1 MATFASSS
9 LSKGVADGDPD
20 EVDQKKKYEPKKL
33 YTSEVASIFNLKSEY
48 LKKKNDIVRN
58 TTAEL
63 YRSGKSSVLAVKKE
77 ETVSLKKEASE
88 RKRRI
93 NEHEAALRKEEEE
106 RMALVSKKLKE
117 KSDLYDKL
125 AEGGITLETSDG
137 LEVGF
142 LVDFNAKV
150 KERQEK
156 QMASAPVP
164 DAEPSTSATVEKPT
178 PLVEH
183 YEPDEGRL
191 QKVFQIPAVIDMF
204 LERRVYGP
212 SHMKFSSDEEK
223 RQAQIKSLYDM
234 SAQTDKVRA
243 KNKAEA
249 DEKARLK
256 REKLNALR
264 RRKGLPEVRTPSPE
278 PEPEVP
284 AVDLEEIPL
293 PVDESTN
300 KQEKKPVREW
310 DRGKGRYNTWIQK
323 QREEREEEFAPPSFY
338 FNH

>member
-48 LKKKNDIVRN
+48 LKKKNDIVRS

-77 ETVSLKKEASE
+77 EKVSLKKEASE

-156 QMASAPVP
+156 QMASAFVA
-164 DAEPSTSATVEKPT
+164 DAEPSTSVAVEKPT

-183 YEPDEGRL
+183 YEPDE
-191 QKVFQIPAVIDMF
+191 
-204 LERRVYGP
+204 ERRVYGP

-293 PVDESTN
+293 PVDESSN